1 MDKVPITKLFLLGA
15 LIACGGAST
24 NANTNGAGSTNGA
37 VDCWPVAP
45 MRLVALEHGTEWEP
59 MAEMTGDGSIYVL
72 KKERKFFGRVSN
84 DALMDA
90 HETPTLTCTH
100 REVGL
105 PGNAM
110 KGRYDDHDAYVDGP
124 TTIAIADDGMVTM
137 NGRGDG
143 KVKIEGPLPKTKRTA
158 VLLVIA
164 AMSQ

>member
-1 MDKVPITKLFLLGA
+1 M
-15 LIACGGAST
+15 ACGGAST
-24 NANTNGAGSTNGA
+24 ESNPKTSTDTNASTNP
-37 VDCWPVAP
+37 CWPVAP

-72 KKERKFFGRVSN
+72 KKGRKFFGRVSN
-84 DALMDA
+84 DAVMDA
-90 HETPTLTCTH
+90 HETPTFTCVH

-105 PGNAM
+105 PGVSN

-137 NGRGDG
+137 NGQGEG
-143 KVKIEGPLPKTKRTA
+143 KVKIEGPLPKAKRTA
-158 VLLVIA
+158 VLLVMA

>member
-1 MDKVPITKLFLLGA
+1 MGVLM
-15 LIACGGAST
+15 ACGGAST
-24 NANTNGAGSTNGA
+24 STNA
-37 VDCWPVAP
+37 DTAKRTTTDACWPVAP
-45 MRLVALEHGTEWEP
+45 MRLVALEHGSEWEP

-72 KKERKFFGRVSN
+72 KKGRKFFGRVSN

-90 HETPTLTCTH
+90 HETPTLSCVH

-105 PGNAM
+105 PGVTN
-110 KGRYDDHDAYVDGP
+110 KGRYDDHDAYADGP

-137 NGRGDG
+137 NGHGEG
-143 KVKIEGPLPKTKRTA
+143 HVKIEGPMTAKRTA